1 MTLRRTPF
9 KPRTKPM
16 DTTGVLRVASASKT
30 KLAKCKVCK
39 ANPIARQGAK
49 VCGVECSIIHV
60 ASMKAKADRIKAKA
74 VLAVDKDRKAALKK
88 PSEYANDAQNPVN
101 QYVKWRDWGKPCAS
115 CGRPHIFGVTRNAS
129 HLKARGS
136 NSFLRFHLWNIHMS
150 CIQCNK
156 DKGGNVAEYIPRL
169 AERIGQEK
177 VDFLLSAPRSREY
190 SIEYLLRLKR
200 IFTKKAKRMM
210 ARIG

>member
-1 MTLRRTPF
+1 MQKTHQNLNC
-9 KPRTKPM
+9 K
-16 DTTGVLRVASASKT
+16 VANEPKSK
-30 KLAKCKVCK
+30 KCKICRS
-39 ANPIARQGAK
+39 AFIPRSSWAK
-49 VCGVECSIIHV
+49 VCSPTCGLEL
-60 ASMKAKADRIKAKA
+60 AKRDRERLERKDIAK
-74 VLAVDKDRKAALKK
+74 RKAAIKK
-88 PSEYANDAQNPVN
+88 PSEHADNAQDWVN
-101 QYVKWRDWGKPCAS
+101 RYVKWRDWGKPCVS

-169 AERIGQEK
+169 AERIGQDK

-190 SIEYLLRLKR
+190 SIEYCLRLKA

-210 ARIG
+210 GRISKG